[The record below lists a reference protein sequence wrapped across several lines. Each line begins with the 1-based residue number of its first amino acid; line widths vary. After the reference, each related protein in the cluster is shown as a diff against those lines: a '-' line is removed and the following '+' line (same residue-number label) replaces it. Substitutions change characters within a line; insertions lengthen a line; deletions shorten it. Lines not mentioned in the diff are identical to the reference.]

1 MEVKDLTQEI
11 SRKAQEVGAM
21 RQQVRD
27 LECHLHDKEEALLSS
42 LRRSSEHG
50 QELLRHRVLLRTTE
64 ESTKV
69 KAREFEELET
79 AKDMEIQGMQVKLE
93 ELEEEVQD
101 RGVALINRD
110 NIIDN
115 LQAEIHE
122 LQQHQAPAPTAPAED
137 ADPTLDV
144 DES

>member
-1 MEVKDLTQEI
+1 
-11 SRKAQEVGAM
+11 M

-27 LECHLHDKEEALLSS
+27 LESHLHDKEEALLTS
-42 LRRSSEHG
+42 LHRSSKRD
-50 QELLRHRVLLRTTE
+50 QELLWQRVLLRTAE

-69 KAREFEELET
+69 KSHEFEEFQT
-79 AKDMEIQGMQVKLE
+79 VKDLEIQGMQEELE

-101 RGVALINRD
+101 RGVALANRD

-122 LQQHQAPAPTAPAED
+122 LQ
-137 ADPTLDV
+137 
-144 DES
+144 